1 MLAAVLFGLGPAWK
15 LARTDAVPE
24 LKDQT
29 GELAMRRRPWLRWV
43 TTRDLLV
50 MGQVALSLLMLSAAG
65 LFVRG
70 AFEAAQADPGFTLD
84 RGIIVNVDA
93 SFAGYDP
100 PRSRAYYRDALDALR
115 GTPGVQAAG
124 FATHM
129 PFGEFQSSIAVQLP
143 GPVVAPDDPNRA
155 ALTAGATTVSVSSRY
170 FEAMG
175 IALRAGRDFTDIES
189 FATGGER
196 VVIIDEV
203 LARRLFKQADP
214 VAREVQIVENEKP
227 TILRVVG
234 VAAGV
239 RPDLFADGPQ
249 PFIYFPFGQQF
260 AANVYFHAKTAAPT
274 AEAETAMLPSVG
286 RAISAVDPALSFVAL
301 ETRPMFR
308 ERNLLLAVIR
318 SGAWIFASFG
328 LGALLLAAVGI
339 YGVKSYLVSR
349 RTREIGIRIALGA
362 EPRRVVGMVVGEG
375 LVLGALGLVA
385 GVALSAL
392 TGSLV
397 RGSLF
402 QGRALDIPVI
412 AISAATL
419 VATFVLASW
428 LPSRR
433 ATRVQPAAA
442 LRAQ

>member
-1 MLAAVLFGLGPAWK
+1 
-15 LARTDAVPE
+15 
-24 LKDQT
+24 
-29 GELAMRRRPWLRWV
+29 
-43 TTRDLLV
+43 
-50 MGQVALSLLMLSAAG
+50 
-65 LFVRG
+65 
-70 AFEAAQADPGFTLD
+70 
-84 RGIIVNVDA
+84 
-93 SFAGYDP
+93 
-100 PRSRAYYRDALDALR
+100 
-115 GTPGVQAAG
+115 
-124 FATHM
+124 
-129 PFGEFQSSIAVQLP
+129 
-143 GPVVAPDDPNRA
+143 
-155 ALTAGATTVSVSSRY
+155 
-170 FEAMG
+170 
-175 IALRAGRDFTDIES
+175 
-189 FATGGER
+189 
-196 VVIIDEV
+196 
-203 LARRLFKQADP
+203 
-214 VAREVQIVENEKP
+214 
-227 TILRVVG
+227 
-234 VAAGV
+234 
-239 RPDLFADGPQ
+239 
-249 PFIYFPFGQQF
+249 
-260 AANVYFHAKTAAPT
+260 
-274 AEAETAMLPSVG
+274 MLPSVG